1 MSYVNLYT
9 QTEYSLLESNIRVS
23 DLPLIAKEKGYS
35 AIGIADNNLSG
46 AIKFYKAC
54 LDANIKPIIGVKV
67 SLGSD
72 NILLY
77 AKNNNGYRNLLK
89 IRTKIETEEKKLSLF
104 DVNDYLNDL
113 VLVIPGDESEIVK
126 AYIDSDFV
134 KMQKELR
141 KYFALKTNNNL
152 SLYLGLDV
160 QTKNNKYMLGDLIYL
175 AKQNGLTPVAIRKTN
190 YCQEEDYDVYRLL
203 RSVSLNYKG
212 ELYQGTEKEL
222 NSYLLEANAFD
233 DLYRKYPELVE
244 ETNNIAN
251 MCNVTIDFV
260 NPEIGNY
267 HMPKFEIAKANGDA
281 ATYLKVLA
289 YASLKRRIDKG
300 KIDKNKCNIY
310 IERLEKELEV
320 IRKMGFSEYF
330 LIVRDFVVYAK
341 KEGILV
347 GHGRGSAL
355 GSLVAYV
362 LHVTEIDPI
371 EHGLIFER
379 FLNEGRKQMP
389 DIDVDFPDEERIKVL
404 EYMKNKYSK
413 ERVAHICSFDTYKP
427 RSAIDDIIRVY
438 NLKDYYKDTITS
450 FIDKYKRDNYQEN
463 DDDDDTLRDINSL
476 KDLIK
481 KYPDFAS
488 MIEGNETLKTIVNL
502 TLKMENL
509 PRNLSVHAS
518 GIIMADSDL
527 SDYTALTNSGDGL
540 LKSEYEAIDL
550 EELGLV
556 KFDFLGI
563 RNLTLITKI
572 LNLIGLKGKNIIKI
586 YDLPL
591 DDHKVC
597 KMLENGKT
605 ASIFQISS
613 NSMTEYLKVLKTNSF
628 NDISSVIA
636 LNRPGPKKN
645 IPLFSACKNGKQ
657 KVTYLDP
664 ALEPI
669 LKETYG
675 VIVYQEQILEIAKT
689 IAGFSLSEADS
700 LRRAI
705 SKKKE
710 ELLKDQKEKF
720 INGAIKCGHSEKIA
734 KEIYDLIYEFANYGF
749 NKSHTVGYSVV
760 AYLMA
765 YLKYHYPK
773 EFYAGALSFADSK
786 AKKNRLYNEL
796 NDFNINVE
804 IPNINYSDYDY
815 TVVEGKL
822 YYALDDIKEISI
834 QCAKSIVKERENGLY
849 KSYDDFIIRTKD
861 FLKKKNVEYLVY
873 AGALDTFGL
882 TRKTMINEYD
892 VSMKLANYGG
902 MFSDDLKKR
911 EYSDEEYK
919 FDEIAELE
927 KEALGRYLK
936 FNIFNQFGYLKN
948 KYKCVP
954 INKLEVG
961 KFYNVLFV
969 IDSVSIFKTK
979 KGNLDMASLVIS
991 DDTNS
996 IEGTVFNDNYVKYKD
1011 YLVGGKLLIA
1021 NGKIDENYGKKKF
1034 ILREIHVNDFNNTDK
1049 K

>member
-23 DLPLIAKEKGYS
+23 ELPRLAKEKGYS
-35 AIGIADNNLSG
+35 AIGIGDNNLSG
-46 AIKFYKAC
+46 AIKFYKSC
-54 LDANIKPIIGVKV
+54 LEANIKPIIGVKI
-67 SLGSD
+67 SLGND
-72 NILLY
+72 VLLLY
-77 AKNNNGYRNLLK
+77 AKNNDGYKNLLK
-89 IRTKIETEEKKLSLF
+89 IRTKIETEEKDLYLNDIK
-104 DVNDYLNDL
+104 DYLNNL
-113 VLVIPGDESEIVK
+113 VLIIPGDESEIVK

-134 KMQKELR
+134 RMQKELR
-141 KYFALKTNNNL
+141 KYFALKANDNL

-190 YCQEEDYDVYRLL
+190 YCNEDDYDVYRLL
-203 RSVSLNYKG
+203 RSISLNYKG
-212 ELYQGTEKEL
+212 ELYQGTEKES
-222 NSYLLEANAFD
+222 NSYLLEASAFD

-244 ETNNIAN
+244 ETENIAN

-267 HMPKFEIAKANGDA
+267 HMPKFVKEKDKDA
-281 ATYLKVLA
+281 STYLKELS

-300 KIDKNKCNIY
+300 KIDKKKFNIY
-310 IERLEKELEV
+310 LDRLEHELDV
-320 IRKMGFSEYF
+320 IDKMGFSEYF
-330 LIVRDFVVYAK
+330 LIVRDFVIYAK

-362 LHVTEIDPI
+362 LRITEIDPI

-413 ERVAHICSFDTYKP
+413 ERVAHICAFDTYKP

-450 FIDKYKRDNYQEN
+450 FIDRYKKDNLQDS
-463 DDDDDTLRDINSL
+463 DDEEDTPRDINSL
-476 KDLIK
+476 RDLMK
-481 KYPDFAS
+481 KYPDFVS
-488 MIEGNETLKTIVNL
+488 MVEGNDTLKTIVNL

-518 GIIMADSDL
+518 GIIMADSAL
-527 SDYTALTNSGDGL
+527 SDYTPLTTSGDGL

-563 RNLTLITKI
+563 RNLTIITKA
-572 LNLIGLKGKNIIKI
+572 LNLIGVKGKNIIKI

-597 KMLENGKT
+597 KMLESGKT

-613 NSMTEYLKVLKTNSF
+613 RSMTEYLKELKTNNF

-675 VIVYQEQILEIAKT
+675 IIVYQEQILEIAKT
-689 IAGFSLSEADS
+689 IAGFTLSEADS
-700 LRRAI
+700 LRRAV

-710 ELLKDQKEKF
+710 ELLKAQKEKF
-720 INGAIKCGHSEKIA
+720 ISGAIKNGHSEEIA

-749 NKSHTVGYSVV
+749 NKSHTIGYSVV

-765 YLKYHYPK
+765 YLKYHFPK
-773 EFYAGALSFADSK
+773 EFYAAALSFADSK

-796 NDFNINVE
+796 SDFNINVE

-815 TVVEGKL
+815 TVVDGKL

-834 QCAKSIVKERENGLY
+834 QCAKNIVKERENGLY
-849 KSYDDFIIRTKD
+849 KSYDDFVIRTKD
-861 FLKKKNVEYLVY
+861 FLKKKNVDYLVY
-873 AGALDTFGL
+873 SGALDVFGL
-882 TRKTMINEYD
+882 TRKTMINEYE
-892 VSMKLANYGG
+892 VSLKLANYGG

-919 FDEIAELE
+919 FEEIAELE
-927 KEALGRYLK
+927 KDAIGRYLK

-961 KFYNVLFV
+961 KYYNVLFV
-969 IDSVSIFKTK
+969 IEAVSVFKTK
-979 KGNLDMASLVIS
+979 KGNLDMASLVVS
-991 DDTNS
+991 DDTNFMDC
-996 IEGTVFNDNYVKYKD
+996 TVFNDNYVKYKD
-1011 YLVGGKLLIA
+1011 YLNEGELLIA
-1021 NGKIDENYGKKKF
+1021 NGKIEENYGKKKF
-1034 ILREIHVNDFNNTDK
+1034 ILREIHVNDFSNVDK